1 MNLNTITLPSR
12 WARPTKAVFQS
23 KQKKKGLKGSKL
35 SSYLVGEITLTLNLN
50 LTLTLTPPVEDDKG
64 WVKNFELCAPISLG
78 TNYALWTPSSFMTHV

>member
-1 MNLNTITLPSR
+1 VG
-12 WARPTKAVFQS
+12 KANKSSFSVQT
-23 KQKKKGLKGSKL
+23 KKKGLKGSKL